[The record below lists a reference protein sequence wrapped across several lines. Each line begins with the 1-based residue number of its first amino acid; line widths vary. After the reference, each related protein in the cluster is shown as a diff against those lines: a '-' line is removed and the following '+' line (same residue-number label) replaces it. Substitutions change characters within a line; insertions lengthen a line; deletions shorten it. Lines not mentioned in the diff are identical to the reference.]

1 MYLHACC
8 VLSHFNCVWFF
19 ATLWTVAHQ
28 APLSMGFSRRE
39 SWSGLLCPPHV
50 CIYIYIYVYV
60 MYTHISGCL
69 TEGRLRSATYMC
81 IHSWILF
88 WNIQVGQR
96 SLAGTVPRVAKSQT
110 RLRDVAHM
118 HTPIASLRVTKSN
131 HLISDEY
138 QSWNSEKIIQTNK
151 YSILEFLS
159 NQLSY

>member
-8 VLSHFNCVWFF
+8 MLSHFSSVRLF

-39 SWSGLLCPPHV
+39 SWSGLPCPPHV

-60 MYTHISGCL
+60 MYIHISGCL
-69 TEGRLRSATYMC
+69 TEGRLRSTTYMC
-81 IHSWILF
+81 IRSWILF

-96 SLAGTVPRVAKSQT
+96 SLAGTVSRVAKNQT
-110 RLRDVAHM
+110 CLRDLAHM
-118 HTPIASLRVTKSN
+118 HTPIASLRVTKTN
-131 HLISDEY
+131 HLISDDY
-138 QSWNSEKIIQTNK
+138 QSWNSENIIQTNK

-159 NQLSY
+159 NQLSH